1 MEQRSSFFL
10 ALLFTL
16 SWWATAAQEARTPEP
31 QPRTRVIL
39 LGTGMPHADPERHG
53 PSTAIVVDD
62 AVYIV
67 DFGPGVVRRAA
78 AAKLPMAKLTR
89 AFVTHLHSDHTA
101 GYADLIFTPWVLGRS
116 EPLEVYGP
124 PGIAKMTEH
133 IMAAYAEDVDVRVNG
148 LEPANTTGY
157 KVNAHE
163 ARPGVIYKDEK
174 VTVKAIAVP
183 HGSWKHAYGYRFETP
198 DRVIVISGDTT
209 ASDAIVENAR
219 GADLLLHEVI
229 CAAGLAQRTPDWRAY
244 HTAFHT
250 QGPEVGRIAARAQPK
265 LLVLHHVVFSGCT
278 EQQVLEEVRGAYKG
292 RLVMGKDLDI
302 F

>member
-1 MEQRSSFFL
+1 MLRATLCATLTL
-10 ALLFTL
+10 AAC
-16 SWWATAAQEARTPEP
+16 SRREEPPAAP
-31 QPRTRVIL
+31 QPKPRTRVIL
-39 LGTGMPHADPERHG
+39 LGTGNPNADPARHG

-62 AVYIV
+62 AAYIV

-78 AAKLPMAKLTR
+78 AAGIAMPQLKR

-101 GYADLIFTPWVLGRS
+101 GYADLIFTPWTLERT

-124 PGIAKMTEH
+124 PGLATMTQH
-133 IMAAYAEDVDVRVNG
+133 ISAAYAEDVDVRIRG

-163 ARPGVIYKDEK
+163 VQPGVIYKDDK
-174 VTVKAIAVP
+174 VTVHAFAVP
-183 HGSWKHAYGYRFETP
+183 HGAWKHAYGYRFQTP

-209 ASDAIVENAR
+209 ASEAVEEHAR
-219 GADLLLHEVI
+219 GADILVHEVI

-244 HTAFHT
+244 HTASHT
-250 QGPEVGRIAARAQPK
+250 TAPELGRLAARAQPR
-265 LLVLHHVVFSGCT
+265 LLLLSHVLLTGCT
-278 EQQVLEEVRGAYKG
+278 EEQLLKEIRDAGYTGPLVRGN
-292 RLVMGKDLDI
+292 DLDV